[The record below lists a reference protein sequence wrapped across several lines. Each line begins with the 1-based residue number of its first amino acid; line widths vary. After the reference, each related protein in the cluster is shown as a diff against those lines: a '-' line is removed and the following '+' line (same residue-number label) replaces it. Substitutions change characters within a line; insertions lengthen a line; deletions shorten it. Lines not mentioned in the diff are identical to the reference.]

1 MTQLSF
7 RSLPEQGE
15 YSGSRNEAGMK
26 HGYGRIKFP
35 SGATYDG
42 GFIDDEKVK
51 GTYTYASGNVY
62 VGTWRNNMKHGKG
75 KFVSVEHGS
84 YEGEFYNDKAHGA
97 GKFTFPDGT
106 VYEGPFKSGEMHG
119 QGIETD
125 PFGNVF
131 RGEFENGKKNG
142 KGHYSF
148 AASGTERKLAEQQQQ
163 QQQQQ
168 QKSLRGQREAAASSK
183 AAAKAKATAAAAEG
197 ARRRGVSAE
206 YSGEWRDNEFVRG
219 SFTSTSGDK
228 CEFEFGV
235 VSSPVDGV
243 C

>member
-131 RGEFENGKKNG
+131 RGEFENGKK
-142 KGHYSF
+142 
-148 AASGTERKLAEQQQQ
+148 QQ

-183 AAAKAKATAAAAEG
+183 AAAKAKATAAAAAG